1 MPSFD
6 VVSKIDMQEV
16 TNAVVQTTKEIGQRY
31 DFKGSKSTLTLTDGV
46 LTVVADDDAKLQ
58 AILEILMTKML
69 RRGVSPQAMDRQKIE
84 SASGGLL
91 RQNIQLVQGISSEKA
106 KDINRFIKD
115 LGAKVNS
122 EIQKEQLR
130 VSGKKRDDLQTV
142 IAALKAKDFG
152 IPLQFIN
159 FRD

>member
-16 TNAVVQTTKEIGQRY
+16 TNAVVQTTKEIAQRY
-31 DFKGSKSTLTLTDGV
+31 DFKGSKSTLSLQDGTLTV
-46 LTVVADDDAKLQ
+46 LADDDQKLQ
-58 AILEILMTKML
+58 AILEILMSKMH
-69 RRGVSPQAMDRQKIE
+69 RRGVSPQALDRQKVE
-84 SASGGLL
+84 AASGGML
-91 RQNIQLVQGISSEKA
+91 RQNIVLIQGVSTEKA
-106 KDINRFIKD
+106 KEINRYIKD
-115 LGAKVNS
+115 LGLKVNS

-130 VSGKKRDDLQTV
+130 VSGKKRDDLQSA

-152 IPLQFIN
+152 LPLQFNN